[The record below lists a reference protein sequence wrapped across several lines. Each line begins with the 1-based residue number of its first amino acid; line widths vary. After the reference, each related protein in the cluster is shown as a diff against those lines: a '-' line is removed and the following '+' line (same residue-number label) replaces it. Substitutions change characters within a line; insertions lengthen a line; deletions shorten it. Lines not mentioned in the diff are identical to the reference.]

1 MGKGKMSSSDIK
13 NFLTG
18 MMDISFGVNR
28 LEDAKEGLKTSIRD
42 MVISVLV
49 VAAIRVGIK
58 GFGRKLEKISWRIH

>member
-49 VAAIRVGIK
+49 VAAICVGIMYLRFRV
-58 GFGRKLEKISWRIH
+58 FGR